1 MKFVDQVKIYIRSG
15 DGADGC
21 LSFRRE
27 KFVPRGGPDGGDGG
41 KGGDVILVTSSQL
54 QTLLDFQYNQHF
66 KAKNGGNASGNRK
79 HGKNAPNLIIQV
91 PCGTLI
97 FDAETEALLEDLV
110 EEGQSFVVLRG
121 GRGGKGNARFATS
134 TNRAPR
140 KFTRGQKG
148 EEKWLNLELKLL
160 ANVALIGFPNAGKS
174 TFLSRVTSARPRIAS
189 YPFTTRKPILGVVQR
204 DDGEHFLIADI
215 PGLLKGAHSGVGLGI
230 KFLKHIERTSI
241 LVHLIDLDCQSER
254 DPLRDFHIINNE
266 LLQYSPSLSERPQ
279 IIALNK
285 IDLPE
290 TRERSGAIKAHLE
303 REGMSVFVIS
313 AMTGEGT
320 KELIEHLFYRI
331 SALKEEEKKKENS
344 CRNGKYP

>member
-1 MKFVDQVKIYIRSG
+1 MKFVDKGKIYIRSG

-27 KFVPRGGPDGGDGG
+27 KFIPRGGPDGGDGG
-41 KGGDVILVTSSQL
+41 KGGDVIFVASSQL

-66 KAKNGGNASGNRK
+66 KAKKGGNASGKRK
-79 HGKNAPNLIIQV
+79 HGKNAPNLIIKV
-91 PCGTLI
+91 PRGTLI

-110 EEGQSFVVLRG
+110 EEGQSFVVAQG

-140 KFTRGQKG
+140 KFTRGQVG
-148 EEKWLNLELKLL
+148 EERWLTLELKLL
-160 ANVALIGFPNAGKS
+160 ADVALIGFPNAGKS

-189 YPFTTRKPILGVVQR
+189 YPFTTLKPNLGVVQS
-204 DDGEHFLIADI
+204 DDGKYFLIADI

-230 KFLKHIERTSI
+230 KFLRHIERTSI

-254 DPLRDFHIINNE
+254 DPLRNFNIINKE

-290 TRERSGAIKAHLE
+290 TRERSGIIKALLE
-303 REGMSVFVIS
+303 KEGMPVFVIS

-320 KELIEHLFYRI
+320 KELIEHLFYSI
-331 SALKEEEKKKENS
+331 SALKEAGGGGELLS
-344 CRNGKYP
+344 